1 MVAVSVVF
9 VAVTSFDWLV
19 ITVKDRRI
27 AAAMMNKRDFV
38 FMAVRLKFLIYYLG
52 LKRIETA

>member
-9 VAVTSFDWLV
+9 VAVTSFDWLL

>member
-1 MVAVSVVF
+1 VVAVSVVF

>member
-52 LKRIETA
+52 LKRIEAA

>member
-1 MVAVSVVF
+1 
-9 VAVTSFDWLV
+9 LV